1 MADSERPEILGEY
14 LRPWKA
20 EVGVFF
26 EGISQDASDEQLFAI
41 APGYPVFDKNTV
53 TPAEHHVQV
62 VIDVV
67 HTIEHT
73 HGCGQF
79 RSATPDD
86 VRNTGARF
94 QRDEVPDT
102 AALVAGG
109 LAVNA
114 YTRRA
119 TIRVEA
125 PLHEVAAEIAP
136 TIGVC
141 RTDPDVVGR
150 TLVEIGGEEEWIAR
164 FVVGLPFAFE
174 VLEPASLRD
183 ELRRLGKRIAASNAK
198 VRTKP

>member
-1 MADSERPEILGEY
+1 M
-14 LRPWKA
+14 
-20 EVGVFF
+20 
-26 EGISQDASDEQLFAI
+26 
-41 APGYPVFDKNTV
+41 

-198 VRTKP
+198 IRTKP